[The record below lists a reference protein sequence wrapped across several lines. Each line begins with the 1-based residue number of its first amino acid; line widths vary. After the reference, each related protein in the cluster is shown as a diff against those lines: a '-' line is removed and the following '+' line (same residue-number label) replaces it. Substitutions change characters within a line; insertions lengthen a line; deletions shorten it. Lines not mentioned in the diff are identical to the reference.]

1 MKRIFYVFTVCLF
14 AAVSFTSCDEDDEI
28 FIPTEVVSN
37 LTFTDEDM
45 DPYKIG
51 GTLIWDLPA
60 SEENITDYVI
70 YLSETATGRDQKV
83 GEVMFGTSSLAGKA
97 SLKIPNGTD
106 LKAYLVVVTKNTMG
120 ESTNVAA
127 LEITD
132 NTGDLIVTEL
142 AFTDSDP
149 LSKTIG
155 GMLTWKLPNPEAYVT
170 GYAIYAADE
179 AAQKGTKIGEV
190 GAGISSFEVPVGTPY
205 KPFIQVIVMKNN
217 VESAL
222 FAALS
227 VVDYAKP
234 STGLFI
240 LNGGNQNENNACI
253 SYYDIATGKL
263 TQEIYKTANGS
274 GLGDSAEQLL
284 IYGGKMYV
292 TVTGSNRIAILNLDG
307 KLIKSIEP
315 KEGGEPMNPRAMA
328 ADNGK
333 VYISYYYGHAV
344 AALDTLSLEVT
355 EKVGVGR
362 YPEHL
367 AVANGKIYVANSG
380 GLDYPNYGKT
390 VSVID
395 QKSFKVD
402 KEIEVLINPGKIV
415 ADSQGDVYVISLGNY
430 NDIKNT
436 LQRID
441 GKTGEVTV
449 IDKATYMTLVNDN
462 LYTAYAQWGDANI
475 TYKKYD
481 ALTEKFVDENIIKDG
496 TNITSPYAIAVDP
509 LTEDFYI
516 AESTW
521 GSTSSLYVF
530 SADGKLKG
538 QAIETGGYGAKCLFF
553 N

>member
-1 MKRIFYVFTVCLF
+1 MKRFFYL
-14 AAVSFTSCDEDDEI
+14 
-28 FIPTEVVSN
+28 
-37 LTFTDEDM
+37 
-45 DPYKIG
+45 
-51 GTLIWDLPA
+51 
-60 SEENITDYVI
+60 
-70 YLSETATGRDQKV
+70 
-83 GEVMFGTSSLAGKA
+83 LA
-97 SLKIPNGTD
+97 
-106 LKAYLVVVTKNTMG
+106 
-120 ESTNVAA
+120 
-127 LEITD
+127 
-132 NTGDLIVTEL
+132 
-142 AFTDSDP
+142 
-149 LSKTIG
+149 
-155 GMLTWKLPNPEAYVT
+155 
-170 GYAIYAADE
+170 
-179 AAQKGTKIGEV
+179 
-190 GAGISSFEVPVGTPY
+190 
-205 KPFIQVIVMKNN
+205 
-217 VESAL
+217 AL
-222 FAALS
+222 FAAASLIS
-227 VVDYAKP
+227 CGDDNEIPHIDEDDNDKAA
-234 STGLFI
+234 TGLYV
-240 LNGGNQNENNACI
+240 LHGGNDGENNASI
-253 SYYDIATGKL
+253 GLYNIETGKF

-292 TVTGSNRIAILNLDG
+292 TVTGSNRIAILSLDG
-307 KLIKSIEP
+307 KLIKNIEP
-315 KEGGEPMNPRAMA
+315 KEGDQPMNPRAMV

-333 VYISYYYGHAV
+333 VYISYFYGHAV

-355 EKVGVGR
+355 GKVSVGR

-402 KEIEVLINPGKIV
+402 KEIEVLINPGKVV
-415 ADSQGDVYVISLGNY
+415 ADSQGDVYVISIGNY
-430 NDIKNT
+430 GDIKNT

-449 IDKATYMTLVNDN
+449 VDQATYMTLVNDK

-481 ALTEKFVDENIIKDG
+481 TLTEKFVDENLIKDG

-509 LTEDFYI
+509 LTEDIYI
-516 AESTW
+516 AESSW

-530 SADGKLKG
+530 SADGKLQG